1 MGGAVESIVRKGKK
15 ILFFSYFSL
24 SFFCWKSGGWGGA
37 QWYTRKGEK
46 KSVKKIAGWA
56 GWSSGKREDNCFSE
70 LAIWPLNR
78 LNIQ

>member
-1 MGGAVESIVRKGKK
+1 LEEWG
-15 ILFFSYFSL
+15 L
-24 SFFCWKSGGWGGA
+24 GWGTMVYPKG
-37 QWYTRKGEK
+37 RKEK
-46 KSVKKIAGWA
+46 WEKIAGWA